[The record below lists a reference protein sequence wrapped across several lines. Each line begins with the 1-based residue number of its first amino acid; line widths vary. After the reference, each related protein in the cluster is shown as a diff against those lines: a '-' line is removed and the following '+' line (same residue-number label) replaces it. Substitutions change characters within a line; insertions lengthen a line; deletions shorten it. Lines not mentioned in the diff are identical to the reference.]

1 MKNRIASTR
10 PRRFV
15 RALLGL
21 GLLLAAVP
29 VAAGG
34 KDPLDVS
41 QAAIGNR
48 ISDLELITTEGE
60 RLNLA
65 ELSGRPLGISLI
77 YTACVH
83 SCSVTTRYLDRV
95 VKKARHSLGDEAFTM
110 LSVGFDFPEDSPE
123 AMAHYAHRH
132 GVSDPNWHFAVAA
145 DQNEL
150 NRLIDELGFVYEPSP
165 RGFDHTVQ
173 VSLIDRDGMLYRQV
187 YGETFDAPLLVE
199 PLKDLV
205 LRRPASDESLMGY
218 IGKRIR
224 FFCTVYDA
232 RADRY
237 YFNYSIFMGLIAG
250 GLFLVGVAAW
260 LASELLRRRRRA

>member
-1 MKNRIASTR
+1 MR
-10 PRRFV
+10 PVWLV

-21 GLLLAAVP
+21 GLLLSNLSA
-29 VAAGG
+29 AAGDN
-34 KDPLDVS
+34 DPLDVS

-60 RLNLA
+60 RLKLS
-65 ELSGRPLGISLI
+65 ELTGRPLGISLI

-95 VKKARHSLGDEAFTM
+95 VKKARHSLGADSFT
-110 LSVGFDFPEDSPE
+110 LLTIGFDFPQDSPE
-123 AMAHYAHRH
+123 TMAHYAHRH
-132 GVSDPNWHFAVAA
+132 GVSDPNWRFVVAA
-145 DQNEL
+145 DQDEL

-187 YGETFDAPLLVE
+187 YGETFDAPLLIE

-250 GLFLVGVAAW
+250 GLFLIAIAAW
-260 LASELLRRRRRA
+260 VGNELLRGRRQA